1 MKVGGRVLKGLI
13 QGAGYKY
20 LGILLAD
27 LIRYTEMRE
36 WKVEYLSRAR
46 KVLQTNLNG
55 GKIIKGKST

>member
-1 MKVGGRVLKGLI
+1 MKGLI